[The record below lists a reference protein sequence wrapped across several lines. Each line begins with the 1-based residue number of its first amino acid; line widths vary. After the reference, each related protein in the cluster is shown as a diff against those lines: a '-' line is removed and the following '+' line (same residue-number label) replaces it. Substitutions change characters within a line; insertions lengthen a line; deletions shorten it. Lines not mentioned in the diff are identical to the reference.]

1 MPFMQNPLARLLVLL
16 DYDGTVTA
24 HECNDLV
31 LQNLTGDAWR
41 EPETALQRGL
51 IGHAECFSRQ
61 VAMVNVPRTRFM
73 EEIVRA
79 ADLAPGFEQ
88 FLRALSV
95 AGARTAVVSA
105 GFREAIEA
113 VWNRHDLPAVQLFAS
128 ELVGERP
135 PFVVAYNPALGDCP
149 VCGTGTCKGGLA
161 RSLRRP
167 GDVLAV
173 FGDGH
178 SDLCMAREADVVF
191 ARGALVDLCRRE
203 GLARHDLHDFRAAL
217 RELRS
222 ELALRLPAGVRT

>member
-1 MPFMQNPLARLLVLL
+1 MPFMRNPLARLLVLL

-41 EPETALQRGL
+41 EPEAALRAGL

-61 VAMVNVPRTRFM
+61 VALVNAPR
-73 EEIVRA
+73 EQYIGQIVRA
-79 ADLAPGFEQ
+79 AELAPGFYE
-88 FLRALSV
+88 FLGALCA

-113 VWNRHDLPAVQLFAS
+113 VWRHDSLPGVRLFAS

-135 PFVVAYNPALGDCP
+135 PYRLVLDPALGDCP
-149 VCGTGTCKGGLA
+149 ICGPSACKGTLA

-167 GDVLAV
+167 DDVLAV
-173 FGDGH
+173 FGDAH

-191 ARGALVDLCRRE
+191 ARGTLEGLCERE
-203 GLARHDLHDFRAAL
+203 GLPYHPLADYRDAL
-217 RELRS
+217 AQLRI
-222 ELALRLPAGVRT
+222 ELAQRSPDEILA